1 MNQAEIIGTLSDE
14 PKMSEGPNGPIAAFS
29 VVTRHE
35 RPTEDGGTEEATQ
48 YHRVAVFTPQLA
60 RAAEGLQAGTA
71 VHLKGQMRLKKYQD
85 EGGNT
90 QNSSEIHVAGQ
101 YGRFKV
107 GRGDFGETANVNRA
121 RIIGNLGADPVIKQ
135 GNNGPMAFFS
145 VATTERWKKGGEDR
159 EDTTWHQVAVFE
171 PGLAEYAGAHLKKGS
186 LVRLE
191 GELRHGKYVDE
202 GGVKRSTTQIQLSG
216 SEARLMLQP
225 LSQTQA
231 QGERRNGRD
240 DNKPQQAGPRRSGGR

>member
-71 VHLKGQMRLKKYQD
+71 VHLKGQMRLKPYKD
-85 EGGNT
+85 ENGNT
-90 QNSSEIHVAGQ
+90 QNGSEIHVAGQ
-101 YGRFKV
+101 YGRFKA
-107 GRGDFGETANVNRA
+107 GSGDFGEMASLNRA

-145 VATTERWKKGGEDR
+145 GRDNGALERRSGEDQ
-159 EDTTWHQVAVFE
+159 EATTWHQVAVFE

-231 QGERRNGRD
+231 QGERRNDRT
-240 DNKPQQAGPRRSGGR
+240 RRRTTEVAAE